1 VTCREMN
8 DVISSRSGDSVLE
21 PQPAE
26 HLIHCERCRSLTRL
40 LDRADDGARPTES
53 LLRRIQTSILE
64 DLRPIRPL
72 APSPILLFGCA
83 ITFLSV
89 MAVGVLL
96 LGLNGW
102 DALRLVQRIVVFV
115 TLAASALL
123 LAVSMVRQ
131 IVPGSKHIFAPA
143 VLLGTILVVLIM
155 VIAATFGS
163 RQESA
168 FLASGVMCMKNGLMC
183 SMPAGFL
190 LCLIVRRGAILYY
203 KLIGAVAGG
212 LAGLAGLSV
221 LEVNCSNFNVFHI
234 LAWHGG
240 VVVVSSLGGALVG
253 AAVEC
258 IERCRK

>member
-1 VTCREMN
+1 MTCWEMD
-8 DVISSRSGDSVLE
+8 DVISSRSDDSVLE

-26 HLIHCERCRSLTRL
+26 HLIHCERCRSLTTL
-40 LDRADDGARPTES
+40 LDKADDGLRPSES
-53 LLRRIQTSILE
+53 LLRRIQSGILE

-83 ITFLSV
+83 IIFLSV

-102 DALRLVQRIVVFV
+102 DALSLVQRIVVFV

-123 LAVSMVRQ
+123 LAVSVVRQ
-131 IVPGSKHIFAPA
+131 MVPGSKHVFAPA

-155 VIAATFGS
+155 VIAATFRS

-168 FLASGVMCMKNGLMC
+168 FLASGVMCMKNGLMY
-183 SMPAGFL
+183 SMPSGL
-190 LCLIVRRGAILYY
+190 LLWLIMRRGAILYY
-203 KLIGAVAGG
+203 KLIAAVAGG

-221 LEVNCSNFNVFHI
+221 LEVNCSNFNIFHI

-253 AAVEC
+253 AAVES